1 MGQLQ
6 LLYQLQQTDTEIREK
21 KARLAEVMALQKET
35 AVLKSARLRAE
46 NATAELHSWQTAL
59 TDLNLELGS
68 INNKAKSSNN
78 RLYSGKVTN
87 PKELTDLQK
96 EIAALGRRSEELE
109 EEVLEAMIMVEEGEA
124 EQETAAAEL
133 KTVEAKWQKDQT
145 RLHAEQNELA
155 LRLRDLLIARKGQ
168 VEPIDPKMMAEYDNM
183 KRRKNGLA
191 VVSIKLG
198 RCQGCHLSVSSHK
211 INQVAQGEMVYCGGC
226 GRLLC
231 PT

>member
-6 LLYQLQQTDTEIREK
+6 LLYRLQQTDTEIREK

-46 NATAELHSWQTAL
+46 NATAELDRWQTIL

-68 INNKAKSSNN
+68 VNNKTNSSNQ

-96 EIAALGRRSEELE
+96 EIAALGRRHAELE
-109 EEVLEAMIMVEEGEA
+109 EEVLEAMIMVEDGEA
-124 EQETAAAEL
+124 EQETAVAEL
-133 KTVEAKWQKDQT
+133 KIVEAKWQKDQT
-145 RLHAEQNELA
+145 SLRAEQNDLA
-155 LRLRDLLIARKGQ
+155 LHLHDLIIARKGQ
-168 VEPIDPKMMAEYDNM
+168 VEPIDPKLIAEYDNM
-183 KRRKNGLA
+183 MRRKNGLA
-191 VVSIKLG
+191 VVGIKLG
-198 RCQGCHLSVSSHK
+198 RCQGCHLSISSHK
-211 INQVAQGEMVYCGGC
+211 INQVAQGEMAYCGGC